1 MNNQRG
7 MSCGIIL
14 IAIIFGVA
22 GGFGGAVL
30 YAKYGARFTSQSSAP
45 AVPGPTGKL
54 EVNTDKDAIPNAV
67 AKASPSVVEIVGAR
81 QPQSEE
87 ELMRGGDTVR
97 GIGSGV
103 IFDYDGGK
111 YVLTNRHV
119 VGDFTQLTVKL
130 QDGRQFEG
138 EALGSDPQK
147 DLAVVKIV
155 NPPANLVAAP
165 FGDANK
171 LKIGEWVIAMGNPY
185 GYEHTVTVGVV
196 SAKGMRPVGDGEMRN
211 VIQTDAAINQGNSG
225 GPLLDLAGNVIGI
238 NYKIFSTTG
247 ASVGIGFAIP
257 INDAK
262 NMMYFLVNRGPW
274 LGVAASEVNSEG
286 FARYLGIPAMK
297 GIVVLAIYKG
307 SPAEK
312 SGLQPKDVITAVDG
326 VAVTNNEEFQ
336 AAIIKHKIGD
346 VIKLSIQR
354 GQTKANV
361 NITAGK
367 LPESHG

>member
-1 MNNQRG
+1 MNSQRG
-7 MSCGIIL
+7 VSCGIIL
-14 IAIIFGVA
+14 VAIIFGTA
-22 GGFGGAVL
+22 GGFGGAAL
-30 YAKYGARFTSQSSAP
+30 YAKYGNRAGASAAAP
-45 AVPGPTGKL
+45 VTTGASGKL
-54 EVNTDKDAIPNAV
+54 EVTTDKDAIVNAV
-67 AKASPSVVEIVGAR
+67 AKASPSVVEIVGSR
-81 QPQSEE
+81 EPQSLE
-87 ELMRGGDTVR
+87 ELMRGGQMVQ

-103 IFDYDGGK
+103 IFDYNGEK

-130 QDGRQFEG
+130 EDGRQFNG

-147 DLAVVKIV
+147 DLAVVKIL
-155 NPPANLVAAP
+155 NPPADLVAAP
-165 FGDANK
+165 LGDANK

-196 SAKGMRPVGDGEMRN
+196 SAKGLRPVGEGEMRN

-225 GPLLDLAGNVIGI
+225 GPLLDLAGNVVGI

-247 ASVGIGFAIP
+247 GSVGIGFAIP

-262 NMMYFLVNRGPW
+262 SMMYFLVNRGPW

-286 FARYLGIPAMK
+286 FARYLGIVPTK

-312 SGLQPKDVITAVDG
+312 AGLQPKDVITAVDG

-336 AAIIKHKIGD
+336 AAIIKHKIGE
-346 VIKLSIQR
+346 VIKLSIER
-354 GQTKANV
+354 GQTKADVNV
-361 NITAGK
+361 TAGT
-367 LPESHG
+367 LPGK